1 MLHPWLPHA
10 ALLLAIGNT
19 AVSIYT
25 FISPIAASHYHGFSL
40 TSTAAATG
48 SNAALAFA
56 PVFGGRNLTLA
67 LAMFAF
73 Y

>member
-1 MLHPWLPHA
+1 MCLPSP
-10 ALLLAIGNT
+10 LANT

-25 FISPIAASHYHGFSL
+25 FISPIAAPHYHGFGL

-48 SNAALAFA
+48 SNATLAFA
-56 PVFGGRNLTLA
+56 PIFGGRNLTLA